1 MSESLEQS
9 EEVGILETFNSR
21 CEDVID
27 HILHDNGATIA
38 DPILADKEK
47 KNAVR
52 LELNKKFHEQ
62 KKRVVHAVITV
73 LAKNVRER
81 VKSGEGVTNLLSH
94 WASYEVENLYGEV
107 LHHIN
112 TDADILTFQH
122 LVGSSFPEAPL
133 TLEDA
138 RALTVPLVTDLAM
151 LNQKMTPYVFR
162 AYIAIFLFEASRN
175 IRPEDIELVI
185 QRTTEKVQKG
195 LRV

>member
-1 MSESLEQS
+1 MGESLDTNTHTD
-9 EEVGILETFNSR
+9 VLLTFDSL
-21 CEDVID
+21 CEDAID
-27 HILHDNGATIA
+27 HVLHDASATMS
-38 DPILADKEK
+38 DPIFEDARK
-47 KNAVR
+47 KYAVR